1 MERIGYLRMR
11 KRTYK
16 ARHEKLFRDELP
28 ADGQKIAFRG
38 YAQKTYF
45 TGVWNAATRRVV
57 TKNQGDICLDD
68 PVRSLLI
75 FGWYPVNY

>member
-1 MERIGYLRMR
+1 MR
-11 KRTYK
+11 HHRTYK
-16 ARHEKLFRDELP
+16 SRHEKLFRDEIP

-45 TGVWNAATRRVV
+45 SGVWNASKRCVV
-57 TKNQGDICLDD
+57 ADGGEEIFLDD

-75 FGWYPVNY
+75 FGWYPRWQPAD